1 MEEKNNDNRWC
12 LVLILAL
19 TGGMLCKRFLLAG
32 FSPFQALLFTILI
45 QMGVVLIS
53 VLIYIVYMNS
63 KRD

>member
-32 FSPFQALLFTILI
+32 FNPFQALLFTILI
-45 QMGVVLIS
+45 QMGVVLLS
-53 VLIYIVYMNS
+53 VLIYFVYMNGR
-63 KRD
+63 K

>member
-1 MEEKNNDNRWC
+1 
-12 LVLILAL
+12 LILAL
-19 TGGMLCKRFLLAG
+19 TGGMLCRRFLLAG

-45 QMGVVLIS
+45 QMGVVLLS

>member
-1 MEEKNNDNRWC
+1 MKEKKNDNRWY

-32 FSPFQALLFTILI
+32 FNPFQALLFAILI
-45 QMGVVLIS
+45 QMGVVLLS
-53 VLIYIVYMNS
+53 VLIYFVYMNS